1 MRLDPGTRLG
11 VYEIVSAIGAGGMG
25 EVYRAKDTR
34 LDRTVAIKILR
45 TLGTASASGHE
56 RLNREAKAISALDHP
71 NVCALYDMGH
81 HAGLDFI
88 VIQYLEGETLAAH
101 LRKGAMAPAAALS
114 HAAQI
119 AAALAAA
126 HRQNI
131 VHRDLKPANIMLT
144 KSGVKLLDF
153 GLAKLAPYPP
163 AGDLERW
170 RSAPPL
176 DGKRRRAD
184 LRER

>member
-88 VIQYLEGETLAAH
+88 VIQYLEGETLAAL

-119 AAALAAA
+119 AAA

-163 AGDLERW
+163 AGDLDAMEVSTPVGRKAAT
-170 RSAPPL
+170 R
-176 DGKRRRAD
+176 
-184 LRER
+184 